1 MAAISAIADVMNFAG
16 PKWMSYCRLPL
27 LTIHYCELTSKFC
40 LNFVCFISSATSL
53 DYFCIT
59 LVQMVLKMK
68 TVGDKVVVHS
78 LAYLSVWKWLVGDVP
93 FYEKIW
99 RILTHSFAKRA
110 SSVNTNRKSTMRFPM
125 CLWWTSHAVPKPLKL
140 GWKSQNGRFPCK
152 IALHLKKV
160 CYKVSLCVNCQRQ
173 SSKAFAFR
181 SLV

>member
-59 LVQMVLKMK
+59 LVQMVMKMK

-78 LAYLSVWKWLVGDVP
+78 LAYLSVWKWLVGTSP
-93 FYEKIW
+93 STRKFGRYW
-99 RILTHSFAKRA
+99 LTPLQKERVQLTLIGSPLCAFQCAYDEHRTLSLSPSNGAE
-110 SSVNTNRKSTMRFPM
+110 NRKTAVFRVK
-125 CLWWTSHAVPKPLKL
+125 SHFT
-140 GWKSQNGRFPCK
+140 WRKSATKF
-152 IALHLKKV
+152 
-160 CYKVSLCVNCQRQ
+160 LCV
-173 SSKAFAFR
+173 
-181 SLV
+181 